1 MTALRVLL
9 NAKAWTPDA
18 DGETPALLQA
28 IRDTRKG
35 QAELSEVLGER
46 VREAVEILIRG
57 HGDAAGTDLATSHR
71 DDTAAAEI
79 YRAGCRVAMRLV
91 VILFAE
97 SRELLPRENALYHGS
112 YGLNG
117 LFEQLERDAAQGRAM
132 RESYS
137 AWPRV
142 LALFKL
148 VRQGSHHPDLPV
160 TRYGSELFAPGE
172 SGTPDALS
180 QALAAFENASLESN
194 VLPDADVHEILKLLT
209 RTTMHIR
216 QRKGST
222 RTTVP
227 VDFTDLSSEYI
238 GILYEGLLD
247 YELKTAPADDP
258 IVFLATGDQPALPLS
273 RLEAM
278 DTKAL
283 KALFASF
290 KDSSSESAHET
301 EEEDA
306 AEATEPEPTDEPIE
320 EAAEARAQY
329 VVSTD
334 ERQLSRERAERW
346 ARDAVQAAGLVSR
359 RGRNTPERQLRLR
372 EEIGRKAR
380 QLVVRVV
387 LPGEWYLVRW
397 GGTRKGSGSFYTR
410 PGLTIPTV
418 QRTLRPLAYEP
429 PKRRDGTPNPDA
441 PATEWTPRVPE
452 RILALK
458 VCDPAC
464 GSGSFPLAALRFLT
478 DAVYAALQH
487 HERIEGADRR
497 PLAHPTARRGG

>member
-1 MTALRVLL
+1 
-9 NAKAWTPDA
+9 
-18 DGETPALLQA
+18 
-28 IRDTRKG
+28 
-35 QAELSEVLGER
+35 
-46 VREAVEILIRG
+46 
-57 HGDAAGTDLATSHR
+57 
-71 DDTAAAEI
+71 
-79 YRAGCRVAMRLV
+79 
-91 VILFAE
+91 
-97 SRELLPRENALYHGS
+97 
-112 YGLNG
+112 
-117 LFEQLERDAAQGRAM
+117 
-132 RESYS
+132 
-137 AWPRV
+137 
-142 LALFKL
+142 
-148 VRQGSHHPDLPV
+148 
-160 TRYGSELFAPGE
+160 
-172 SGTPDALS
+172 
-180 QALAAFENASLESN
+180 
-194 VLPDADVHEILKLLT
+194 
-209 RTTMHIR
+209 
-216 QRKGST
+216 
-222 RTTVP
+222 
-227 VDFTDLSSEYI
+227 
-238 GILYEGLLD
+238 
-247 YELKTAPADDP
+247 
-258 IVFLATGDQPALPLS
+258 
-273 RLEAM
+273 M

-290 KDSSSESAHET
+290 KDSSPESAHET

-387 LPGEWYLVRW
+387 LPDEWYLVRW

-429 PKRRDGTPNPDA
+429 PKRRDGTPNRDA
-441 PATEWTPRVPE
+441 RATEWTPRAPE
-452 RILALK
+452 RILELK

-478 DAVYAALQH
+478 DAVYCRAAAPREDRRSH
-487 HERIEGADRR
+487 RR
-497 PLAHPTARRGG
+497 PLARPATRHGG